1 MVFETQA
8 AVGRFDVFVGC
19 VLGDF
24 EDGEG
29 VEATDFALGSGGDLL
44 EGEKEGASKGQ
55 EEQDVEHSAA

>member
-1 MVFETQA
+1 VVLETQA
-8 AVGRFDVFVGC
+8 TVGGFDVFVGC

-29 VEATDFALGSGGDLL
+29 VEATDFALGSGCDLL
-44 EGEKEGASKGQ
+44 EGEKKGSGEGQ